1 MIINSISDVAN
12 LAMQLAGLKRENL
25 ARKGTWYGTSRQDS
39 DNNANNFFLVRTAFE
54 GTKRI
59 DIALS
64 GIFGTRV
71 VKPITLGTIDTLAG
85 ILNFF
90 LKKLQLVFILPC
102 VSSRSL

>member
-1 MIINSISDVAN
+1 MV
-12 LAMQLAGLKRENL
+12 LL
-25 ARKGTWYGTSRQDS
+25 ARTMTIMLTISFPF
-39 DNNANNFFLVRTAFE
+39 APLHFFLVRTAFE

-59 DIALS
+59 DIALA

-85 ILNFF
+85 ILHFF

-102 VSSRSL
+102 VSFRSL